1 MQENNLKTIQPIFKG
16 ETYFRKPFLSTFFV
30 NIKRLALNE
39 EKLLAADSVLA
50 SYEKTEI
57 DFHLEKAL
65 RFHNDFLTSFA
76 ISKTENSA
84 LTVEEA
90 KELYREIN
98 NEDGNK
104 KLKLLKSKIA
114 KGKTLTKKDH
124 DRLEYYNIA
133 KTLAESQNSG
143 FKLADLNI
151 DFIIGLHKQLTF
163 GLDIFDGILE
173 GFECYHSGKLRA
185 DDKTRVADYQ
195 PAPYL
200 EIKEN
205 LEELINWFKVNPSAI
220 NLFIFHA
227 ALYSIHP
234 FKNGNKRVC
243 RVLESLILRAIGYN
257 QKNLYSTSY
266 YYHKHKDRYYKHL
279 IDSIYK
285 HNLTYFVSFASEALY
300 FSALGVIVGV
310 LQRKKSEFLENSGL
324 DSDTIKL
331 LKPLV
336 KKGEV
341 KFDRFYALAKRK
353 VSKQTF
359 INHLSESLDKGVIL
373 KRAQGRN
380 TYYSLAGN
388 YPETEL
394 LKLELKEA
402 RDKINYLP
410 EELIS
415 YL

>member
-1 MQENNLKTIQPIFKG
+1 METNNLKTIQANFKA
-16 ETYFRKPFLSTFFV
+16 ETYFKKPFLNSFFI
-30 NIKRLALNE
+30 NIKRLGLNE
-39 EKLLAADSVLA
+39 EQLFTTDSVLA

-57 DFHLEKAL
+57 DFHLEKDL
-65 RFHNDFLTSFA
+65 RFHNDFLASFA
-76 ISKTENSA
+76 ISKAENSA
-84 LTVEEA
+84 LTVVEA
-90 KELYREIN
+90 EELYREIN
-98 NEDGNK
+98 NKDDNK
-104 KLKLLKSKIA
+104 VLKLLKSKIA
-114 KGKTLTKKDH
+114 EKKALTKKDH

-133 KTLAESQNSG
+133 KTLAESQNSD
-143 FKLADLNI
+143 FKLFDLNI
-151 DFIIGLHKQLTF
+151 NFITDLHKRLTI
-163 GLDIFDGILE
+163 GLDIFDGKLE

-185 DDKTRVADYQ
+185 DDETRVADYQ

-205 LEELINWFKVNPSAI
+205 LEELIAWFKANPSAI

-266 YYHKHKDRYYKHL
+266 YYHKHKDRYYKYL
-279 IDSIYK
+279 VESIYK
-285 HNLTYFVSFASEALY
+285 HNLTYFVGFAAEALY

-310 LQRKKSEFLENSGL
+310 LQRKKSEFLQNSGL
-324 DSDTIKL
+324 EDETIKL
-331 LKPLV
+331 LKSLV

-341 KFDRFYALAKRK
+341 RFERFYALAKRK

-359 INHLSESLDKGVIL
+359 INHLSEALDRGVIL

-394 LKLELKEA
+394 LKQGLKGA
-402 RDKINYLP
+402 REKLNYLP